1 MLRQIRYFQAVVRCH
16 SFSEAA
22 EECHISQS
30 AISQQ
35 VKALENELGFALLE
49 RKNRSFALTPAGEH
63 FYRKSLVLM
72 ADYERLRAESA
83 HIAQGDRA
91 RLTIGYLRSYAGRE
105 VQLALEEFASAHP
118 QLEVRLL
125 YGNHEE
131 LFDLVRG
138 GGADV
143 VLNDQRRAFSEEY
156 VNLVLSEQA
165 LCIELAVRDPMA
177 ALPAVTVED
186 VKNVPCILVASE
198 GQREIERA
206 FYQTVIG
213 LQGDFL
219 YAENLEEARLLVV
232 SGQGFLPA
240 EGGGAAEPEGTVR
253 LPLCRGE
260 EPIMR
265 RYGLFWKKNNPNPM
279 IEAFAAALESKFG

>member
-1 MLRQIRYFQAVVRCH
+1 MLRQIQYFQAVVRCH

-35 VKALENELGFALLE
+35 VKALEHELGFALLE
-49 RKNRSFALTPAGEH
+49 RKNRSFTLTPAGEH
-63 FYRKSLVLM
+63 FYRKSLILM

-83 HIAQGDRA
+83 RIAQGDRA

-156 VNLVLSEQA
+156 VNLVLSEQP
-165 LCIELAVRDPMA
+165 LCIEFAARDPMA
-177 ALPAVTVED
+177 VLPAVTVED

-240 EGGGAAEPEGTVR
+240 EGVGAAEPGGTVR
-253 LPLCRGE
+253 LTLCRGE

-279 IEAFAAALESKFG
+279 IEAFAAALESKFA

>member
-131 LFDLVRG
+131 LFDLVCG

-156 VNLVLSEQA
+156 VNLVLSEQP
-165 LCIELAVRDPMA
+165 LCIEFAARDPMA
-177 ALPAVTVED
+177 VLPAVTVED

-253 LPLCRGE
+253 LTLCRGE

-279 IEAFAAALESKFG
+279 IEAFAAALESKFA

>member
-1 MLRQIRYFQAVVRCH
+1 M
-16 SFSEAA
+16 
-22 EECHISQS
+22 
-30 AISQQ
+30 
-35 VKALENELGFALLE
+35 
-49 RKNRSFALTPAGEH
+49 
-63 FYRKSLVLM
+63 
-72 ADYERLRAESA
+72 
-83 HIAQGDRA
+83 
-91 RLTIGYLRSYAGRE
+91 
-105 VQLALEEFASAHP
+105 
-118 QLEVRLL
+118 

-240 EGGGAAEPEGTVR
+240 EGVGAAEPGGTVR

-279 IEAFAAALESKFG
+279 IEAFAAALESKFA